1 MRKCDPLDQPT
12 ADKSAIKCFD
22 CPYLTEMARLESQSV
37 VRVEEIS
44 KKRTTKQYIQNL
56 WRVHPR
62 ERWQTTLY
70 RAAKK
75 RFDCTKIWSRR
86 IRHFLNLG
94 TVFFSTQIR
103 ADGALRV
110 VWRVVS
116 KRCYFGEL
124 NQFRAVKNKHLRLQ
138 KYPDSCEP
146 GLKHT
151 VETVDCQQSLGII
164 ARVCMLNATEQG
176 KRAREKTE
184 RIDGSVY
191 FFCLCTSSLLDW
203 LLFRVLLSLN
213 PTDWTCTASV

>member
-1 MRKCDPLDQPT
+1 MRKFDPLDEPT

-138 KYPDSCEP
+138 KYPDSWTGP
-146 GLKHT
+146 KAHGRDGRLPA
-151 VETVDCQQSLGII
+151 VPRDY
-164 ARVCMLNATEQG
+164 
-176 KRAREKTE
+176 RAGVHVKCDWTRQTREGE
-184 RIDGSVY
+184 
-191 FFCLCTSSLLDW
+191 DW
-203 LLFRVLLSLN
+203 KDRWVRLFLLSLYQFSSRLVAVSS
-213 PTDWTCTASV
+213 PA